1 MKILII
7 GGGISGLA
15 VALALHRTGQDVT
28 VFERSQEIHEVGAG
42 LTIWPNAIRVLEQ
55 LGLGEVIPQIG
66 MPAHYRT
73 IRTWRGALLSQIEVD
88 AIAGSPMRLMHRA
101 DLQGA
106 LLNALRAASVPIV
119 LGARCTGFTQDEESV
134 HASFADGRS
143 ADGDLLIGADGIR
156 SSIRAQL
163 FGTPNI
169 HYTGYTSWRGIAE
182 VEERYIPLG
191 ISSETWGVG
200 RRIGLIPL
208 IHGRMYWFAAYTTP
222 EGQGKEQSPEERKQQ
237 VQSLFQGWHDPIA
250 PILEATEASRFIR
263 NDVYD
268 IEPLTH
274 WSQGRVV
281 LVGDAAHAMSPNM
294 GQGGCQAIEDAPVL
308 AECLQSGSDLP
319 TSLRAY
325 EERRKPRTSRV
336 ARQSR
341 RIGQLSQVNNPQLYT
356 VRNVLVKALY
366 TQALSKE
373 LKWLLQS
380 TI

>member
-15 VALALHRTGQDVT
+15 VALALHRTGQQVT
-28 VFERSQEIHEVGAG
+28 VFERSQAIQEVGAG
-42 LTIWPNAIRVLEQ
+42 LTIWPNAIRVLQE
-55 LGLGEVIPQIG
+55 LGLTNVIPEIG

-106 LLNALRAASVPIV
+106 LFNALRDASIPVE
-119 LGARCTGFTQDEESV
+119 LGARCTGFSQDENGV
-134 HASFADGRS
+134 HAQFADGRT
-143 ADGDLLIGADGIR
+143 ADGDLLVGADGIR
-156 SSIRAQL
+156 SVVRGQL
-163 FGTPNI
+163 FGIPNI

-182 VEERYIPLG
+182 VDARYIPLG

-208 IHGRMYWFAAYTTP
+208 RNGRMYWFAAYTTP
-222 EGQGKEQSPEERKQQ
+222 EGQGKDQSSAERKQE
-237 VQSLFQGWHDPIA
+237 VQELFRGWHDPIE
-250 PILEATEASRFIR
+250 PILEATDRSRILR

-268 IEPLTH
+268 IAPLAH

-308 AECLQSGSDLP
+308 AQCIQASADIP
-319 TSLRAY
+319 TALHAY
-325 EERRKPRTSRV
+325 EARRKPRTSRV

-341 RIGQLSQVNNPQLYT
+341 RIGQLSQVNNPQLYP
-356 VRNVLVKALY
+356 VRNILVKALY
-366 TQALSKE
+366 TRALSKE